1 MRSRFDKVIAVCLT
15 AVSFAVGAD
24 TGVENRLRADLTYL
38 TSDECEG
45 RGAATQGIF
54 RAADYIEAQFKASHL
69 KPGGVNGTYRQFFR
83 MQGGK
88 ALAGTESYLRLYGPL
103 NQQIELAA
111 DVHFRP
117 LGFSVVQS
125 TEGPLVFVGYGI
137 QHADSKYNDYE
148 GVSVEG
154 KIVIVLRRTPPV
166 NFEGKT
172 FGGDAQIQNSL
183 GSLASK
189 LLTAAAAKAKAV
201 LFVNDLETAAEKDQL
216 VPFDY
221 TAYESPPAEIPCLQV
236 TRTWVDAMLQASHG
250 RTLLEVE
257 QQIHRTARPASFELN
272 GWRAELKTDVIRRI
286 VEVPNIIA
294 IREGSGPLAQ
304 EYVIV
309 GAHYDHLGRG
319 ERGSTERDP
328 TKKNDIHRGADD
340 NGSGTVT
347 VLELAR
353 RFAGRSDYQG
363 RTLVF
368 MTFAGE
374 EQGLLGSRHWCNQ
387 PTLPLERVVAMV
399 NFDMVGRLR
408 PDKDSQKGKLEIGG
422 VGTAKEFSTVLD
434 RLNQRYDFSLAKTE
448 SGYGPS
454 DHESFNEKKIPVLF
468 FFTGLHPEY
477 HKPADTVATINFD
490 GMNKIVDFGTEV
502 IDWLATAA
510 RPAFVQTKRPT
521 PAGRVAVPRIGI
533 MPGNYGDSDQGV
545 LVAGVS
551 QGGPAAKAGLKE
563 GDVII
568 EIAGKPVKNMT
579 AYMAVMGL
587 QKKGAPVELVVER
600 KGERVKVLVTP
611 E

>member
-1 MRSRFDKVIAVCLT
+1 
-15 AVSFAVGAD
+15 
-24 TGVENRLRADLTYL
+24 
-38 TSDECEG
+38 
-45 RGAATQGIF
+45 
-54 RAADYIEAQFKASHL
+54 
-69 KPGGVNGTYRQFFR
+69 
-83 MQGGK
+83 
-88 ALAGTESYLRLYGPL
+88 
-103 NQQIELAA
+103 
-111 DVHFRP
+111 
-117 LGFSVVQS
+117 
-125 TEGPLVFVGYGI
+125 
-137 QHADSKYNDYE
+137 
-148 GVSVEG
+148 
-154 KIVIVLRRTPPV
+154 
-166 NFEGKT
+166 
-172 FGGDAQIQNSL
+172 
-183 GSLASK
+183 
-189 LLTAAAAKAKAV
+189 
-201 LFVNDLETAAEKDQL
+201 
-216 VPFDY
+216 
-221 TAYESPPAEIPCLQV
+221 
-236 TRTWVDAMLQASHG
+236 LQASHG

>member
-1 MRSRFDKVIAVCLT
+1 MLSRFWTSALIILTIASARAAT
-15 AVSFAVGAD
+15 QE
-24 TGVENRLRADLTYL
+24 GVVDRLRRDLDYL

-54 RAADYIEAQFKASHL
+54 RAADYIEGQFKASGL
-69 KPGGVNGTYRQFFR
+69 KPGGEKGTYRQSFR

-88 ALAGTESYLRLYGPL
+88 ALPGSGSSLKLVGPL
-103 NQQIELAA
+103 GQQIELAA
-111 DVHFRP
+111 DKDFRP
-117 LGFSVVQS
+117 LGFSVS
-125 TEGPLVFVGYGI
+125 GTAEGPVVFAGYGI
-137 QHADSKYNDYE
+137 NHPESKYNDYE
-148 GVSVEG
+148 GVSVDG

-166 NFEGKT
+166 GRDGKP
-172 FGGDAQIQNSL
+172 FGGDAQIQSSL
-183 GSLASK
+183 GSLATK
-189 LLTAAAAKAKAV
+189 LITASTAKAKAV
-201 LFVNDLETAAEKDQL
+201 LFVNDMETAAEKDQL
-216 VPFDY
+216 APFDY
-221 TAYESPPAEIPCLQV
+221 TSYESPPAEIPCLQV
-236 TRTWVDAMLQASHG
+236 TRSWVDTMLQASVG
-250 RTLLEVE
+250 RSLGEIE
-257 QQIHRTARPASFELN
+257 QQIHRSSQPASV
-272 GWRAELKTDVIRRI
+272 ELKGWTAQVTADVVRRF

-294 IREGSGPLAQ
+294 IREGSGPSAK
-304 EYVIV
+304 EFVIV

-328 TKKNDIHRGADD
+328 NKRNEIHRGADD
-340 NGSGTVT
+340 NGSGTAT

-353 RFAGRSDYQG
+353 RFARQTDYQG

-368 MTFAGE
+368 MAFAGE

-387 PTLPLERVVAMV
+387 PTLPLDRVAAML

-422 VGTAKEFSTVLD
+422 VGTAKEFSDLLD
-434 RLNQRYDFSLAKTE
+434 QLNRRYDFALAKTE

-468 FFTGLHPEY
+468 FFTGLHGEY

-490 GMNKIVDFGTEV
+490 GMQKILDFGAD
-502 IDWLATAA
+502 IIRWLATSP
-510 RPAFVQTKRPT
+510 RPAFVQTRRPS

-533 MPGNYGDSDQGV
+533 MPGNYGDSDKGV
-545 LVAGVS
+545 LVGGVS
-551 QGGPAAKAGLKE
+551 PGGPAAKAGLKD
-563 GDVII
+563 GDVIV

-587 QKKGAPVELVVER
+587 QKKGNPVEIIVER
-600 KGERVKVLVTP
+600 NGQRVKLVVTP